1 MSTQLIQKWSDRQ
14 AASIAPWIE
23 LRDRGC
29 GKRSTRKSDRTPLPS
44 TFREP
49 RITYFARIIALL
61 QTYHPPPKDRVARGF
76 SLRDPRMFRSDHVGK
91 IKWNLGALSS
101 VCNLDCDFCYRYGS
115 PTEGPDAVVI
125 SQGRSLLS
133 ENEAESRLEM
143 IESGEGLFTASADL
157 GEDFVNPNL
166 LAIYAKVRKRAPNEV
181 IDTTTHGGFL
191 TEEVVAE
198 LSRLRPVDL
207 AISLNSS
214 NPETRRRLMK
224 DRDPMVAISALERMR
239 RHRIWYSV
247 SIVAW
252 PSVPMDDL
260 RDTIRFADRHR
271 ARVIR
276 VQLPGKSRF
285 HPSRLDYDR
294 KKTWDRIVS
303 VLRRLR
309 GEVATPIYWQPYLY
323 GSDPLEAEIT
333 GAIVG
338 SPAALAGVRVGD
350 ILQSVNGAPVRS
362 REEGR
367 AMIYRAAERALP
379 ADIVVKRETEE
390 ISLEL
395 DPQAKGQD
403 YPFAAPGYDSSKL
416 SFGVFMNQGV
426 HVPSVV
432 DVLVSAMQRGRRR
445 LLLVTSELMKDSVAR
460 ILTATVAQL
469 PHAPDYDLLV
479 PKASFFG
486 GDIILGD
493 LLVFSDIEAAI
504 RVHEEREGT
513 YDEIVLPETLMEAG
527 TDLNGVRFDIFNR
540 NMGYRCRMARHPRI
554 LD

>member
-1 MSTQLIQKWSDRQ
+1 MSTRLIQDWSDRQ
-14 AASIAPWIE
+14 ASSLAQWVE
-23 LRDRGC
+23 LRDRGT

-49 RITYFARIIALL
+49 RIRFFAQVIALL
-61 QTYHPPPKDRVARGF
+61 QTYDPPPKDRVARGF
-76 SLRDPRMFRSDHVGK
+76 SLRDPSMFRSDRVDK

-101 VCNLDCDFCYRYGS
+101 VCNLDCEFCYRYGS

-133 ENEAESRLEM
+133 ENEAEARLDM
-143 IESGEGLFTASADL
+143 IESGEGLFAASADL

-166 LAIYAKVRKRAPNEV
+166 LAIYSKVRKRAPSEV

-191 TEEVVAE
+191 TEEVVEE
-198 LSRLRPVDL
+198 LARLRPVDL

-224 DRDPMVAISALERMR
+224 DRDPMVAISSLERMR
-239 RHRIWYSV
+239 RHKIWYSV

-252 PSVPMDDL
+252 PDVPTHDL
-260 RDTIRFADRHR
+260 CDTIRFADRHR

-294 KKTWDRIVS
+294 KEVWYRIVTL
-303 VLRRLR
+303 LRKMRR
-309 GEVATPIYWQPYLY
+309 EVATPIYWQPYLY
-323 GSDPLEAEIT
+323 GSDPVEAEIT

-338 SPAALAGVRVGD
+338 SPAALAGVRDGD

-367 AMIYRAAERALP
+367 AMIYQAAESVLP
-379 ADIVVKRETEE
+379 TDIVLKRNSKE
-390 ISLEL
+390 ISVNL
-395 DPQAKGQD
+395 DPGAKGQG
-403 YPFAAPGYDSSKL
+403 YPFAAPGYNSSKL

-426 HVPSVV
+426 HVPSIV
-432 DVLVSAMQRGRRR
+432 DVLVSGMQRGRRR
-445 LLLVTSELMKDSVAR
+445 LLLITSELMKDSVTR
-460 ILTATVAQL
+460 ILAATAAKL
-469 PHAPDYDLLV
+469 PQAPAYDLIV
-479 PKASFFG
+479 PAPTFFG

-493 LLVFSDIEAAI
+493 LLVFADIDAAI
-504 RVHEEREGT
+504 RSHEASNGT
-513 YDEIVLPETLMEAG
+513 YDEIVLPETLTEAG
-527 TDLNGVRFDIFNR
+527 TDLNGVRFDSFNKKL
-540 NMGYRCRMARHPRI
+540 GYRCRMARHPRI